1 MKYFLFL
8 ALTSIFLSFTTSCSK
23 DDENN
28 NDIGNKTEY
37 TAQYKKILNDIIDS
51 TARLAKLREEAKSLS
66 GGRLIVVQEQIS
78 RESNNLSELKKKK
91 KELEKKLGLA
101 LLKFNSSNHI
111 ELKYL
116 I

>member
-1 MKYFLFL
+1 M
-8 ALTSIFLSFTTSCSK
+8 ALTSILLSFTTSCSK
-23 DDENN
+23 DDDN

-37 TAQYKKILNDIIDS
+37 AAQYKKVLNDIADS
-51 TARLAKLREEAKSLS
+51 TMRLAKLKEEAKGLS

-78 RESNNLSELKKKK
+78 RESNNLSELKRKK

-101 LLKFNSSNHI
+101 LLEFDSSNRI
-111 ELKYL
+111 ESKYL